1 MSTFFFCAVQARAG
15 YWLARLVLFCLLFGS
30 LPGCSSQEVE
40 KIMLVKQKRKIAL
53 IAHRGAADSAPE
65 NTLAA
70 IRKALEGPA
79 DFIEIDI
86 HQTRDKQVVVMHDA
100 DLART
105 TNGSGHIGERSLAE
119 VRQLD
124 AGSWF
129 DASFSQ
135 EKVPTLEEVLE
146 LVKGKKKLL
155 IEIKKGEEYYEGI
168 EDNTL
173 ALIRQHRAQNW
184 TVIQSF
190 YDQVLE
196 KVWKNEY
203 AVPTHKLIVGKLPWL
218 PVYYDHRLRWGSLD
232 KYYRAAAINVNQY
245 FATRAFIRHV
255 HSKGFK
261 TYVWTVDEPGDINKV
276 IDRGADGVIS
286 NRVAQLQI
294 EKM

>member
-1 MSTFFFCAVQARAG
+1 
-15 YWLARLVLFCLLFGS
+15 
-30 LPGCSSQEVE
+30 
-40 KIMLVKQKRKIAL
+40 MLVKQKRKIAL

-79 DFIEIDI
+79 EFIEIDI
-86 HQTRDKQVVVMHDA
+86 HQTSDQQVVVMHDA
-100 DLART
+100 DVART
-105 TNGSGHIGERSLAE
+105 TNGEGRIGELSLAE
-119 VRQLD
+119 LRQLD

-129 DASFSQ
+129 DPAFSQ

-155 IEIKKGEEYYEGI
+155 IEIKKGENFYEGI

-173 ALIRQHRAQNW
+173 ALIRRHRAQGW

-190 YDQVLE
+190 YDEVLE
-196 KVWKNEY
+196 KVWKNELS
-203 AVPTHKLIVGKLPWL
+203 VPTHKLIVGKLPWL
-218 PVYYDHRLRWGSLD
+218 PLYYDHRPRWGSLD

-255 HSKGFK
+255 HNKGFK
-261 TYVWTVDEPGDINKV
+261 TYVWTVDAPEDINKV

-286 NRVAQLQI
+286 NTVANLEI
-294 EKM
+294 DKS

>member
-1 MSTFFFCAVQARAG
+1 MRKFSFCSSKMGER
-15 YWLARLVLFCLLFGS
+15 YWLPQLVFLYFLFTCL
-30 LPGCSSQEVE
+30 GCSSGSAE

-79 DFIEIDI
+79 EFIEIDI
-86 HQTRDKQVVVMHDA
+86 HQTRDQQLVVMHDA
-100 DLART
+100 TVDRT
-105 TNGSGHIGERSLAE
+105 TNGQGNIASLTLAE
-119 VRQLD
+119 LRQLD
-124 AGSWF
+124 AGSWY
-129 DASFSQ
+129 DSTFSQ
-135 EKVPTLEEVLE
+135 EKVPTLAEVLA

-155 IEIKKGEEYYEGI
+155 IEIKKGDDYYAGI
-168 EDNTL
+168 ENNTL
-173 ALIRQHRAQNW
+173 ELIHQHQAQHW

-190 YDQVLE
+190 YDEVLT
-196 KVWKNEY
+196 KVWKSEY
-203 AVPTHKLIVGKLPWL
+203 AISTHKLLVGKLPWL
-218 PVYYDHRLRWGSLD
+218 PVYFDHRLRWGSLD

-261 TYVWTVDEPGDINKV
+261 TYVWTVDDPRDINKV

-286 NRVAQLQI
+286 NTVAHLEI
-294 EKM
+294 EKI

>member
-1 MSTFFFCAVQARAG
+1 M
-15 YWLARLVLFCLLFGS
+15 
-30 LPGCSSQEVE
+30 
-40 KIMLVKQKRKIAL
+40 KQKRKIAL
-53 IAHRGAADSAPE
+53 IAHRGASDSAPE

-86 HQTRDKQVVVMHDA
+86 HQTRDQQVVVMHDA
-100 DLART
+100 DVART
-105 TNGSGHIGERSLAE
+105 TNGEGNIGELSLAE
-119 VRQLD
+119 LRQLD
-124 AGSWF
+124 AGSWY
-129 DASFSQ
+129 DSTFSQ
-135 EKVPTLEEVLE
+135 EKVPTLEEVLQ

-155 IEIKKGEEYYEGI
+155 IEIKKGDDYYEGI
-168 EDNTL
+168 EDQTL
-173 ALIRQHRAQNW
+173 ALIRQHRAQDW

-196 KVWKNEY
+196 KVWKNEH

-261 TYVWTVDEPGDINKV
+261 TYVWTVDAPGDINQV

-294 EKM
+294 DKS